1 MKRRMLGLVG
11 AVSAIVLVAASPV
24 PASSDS
30 VWVQEYQRPTQD
42 SRCTAPADETP
53 WQSTYSGQRDWT
65 PSWST
70 WPNGGRG
77 GWVCSRTFVWA
88 RATSPAPQV
97 SSPAPWATAG
107 CTLFNLAGQ
116 YVDYLGGWSLAA
128 GSTIYSVANCVVSA
142 GTTGE
147 NGVFAANASEAD
159 DKCEAIWPGTRSFN
173 PGGLV
178 GGNYQC
184 VVPPG

>member
-1 MKRRMLGLVG
+1 MVNRWALVLGGILSALVL
-11 AVSAIVLVAASPV
+11 AAAFPVSASTG
-24 PASSDS
+24 S
-30 VWVQEYQRPTQD
+30 VWVQEYQRPAQD
-42 SRCTAPADETP
+42 SQCVAPADETP
-53 WQSTYSGQRDWT
+53 WQSTYSGQREWT

-77 GWVCSRTFVWA
+77 GWVCSRTLVWA
-88 RATSPAPQV
+88 RAT
-97 SSPAPWATAG
+97 SPAPWATAG
-107 CTLFNLAGQ
+107 CTLLSRPFGTMN
-116 YVDYLGGWSLAA
+116 YVNYLGGWSLAA
-128 GSTIYSVANCVVSA
+128 GSTIYSDSNCVVGA
-142 GTTGE
+142 ATTGQ

-184 VVPPG
+184 VV